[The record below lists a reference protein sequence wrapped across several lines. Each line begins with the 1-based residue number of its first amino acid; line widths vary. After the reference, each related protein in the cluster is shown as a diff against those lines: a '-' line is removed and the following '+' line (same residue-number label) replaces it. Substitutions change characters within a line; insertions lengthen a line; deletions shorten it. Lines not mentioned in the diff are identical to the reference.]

1 MEDERRPVRSQLPP
15 KAAPSADRPLPEPP
29 VRPEPEADAPDDEVV
44 PDGNYE
50 PL

>member
-15 KAAPSADRPLPEPP
+15 EQ
-29 VRPEPEADAPDDEVV
+29 PEPEVDEPDDEVV